1 MDKSMISN
9 LHQISLREE
18 SSNDKISRKTKE
30 EIEKLLQEAE
40 GGASPECR
48 RDELFLAAAA
58 AEENGFVMGF
68 IYAFRLFSECS
79 GE

>member
-1 MDKSMISN
+1 MNNQLIRQ
-9 LHQISLREE
+9 LHQISLKEE
-18 SSNDKISRKTKE
+18 STNDKISRKTKA
-30 EIEKLLQEAE
+30 EIEELLQDAE

-68 IYAFRLFSECS
+68 VYAFKLFSECA